1 MCACVSCLSS
11 LLTHSQSHYHTNLLL
26 AHQPSDT
33 NTNTTTT
40 GTWEAA
46 TDLVGHEQPSQCVC
60 FAPQIKVSRPLAADA
75 DADADA
81 NADRDAVAVTSAS
94 AVESASASAVTVT
107 PVCTV
112 AMGDALGVVSLWASN
127 SNKAALVLKDC
138 FDGKNRAATDISW
151 IRHGGIDAFAA
162 SSMDGSVVIVDVQGQ
177 LGKCIY
183 IYVCVCVCASMCVCL
198 LSFALTN
205 PLHLHYIFPHIC
217 R

>member
-1 MCACVSCLSS
+1 MHEKWSTCGYGHKEGYVYVYMCACVSCLSS

-112 AMGDALGVVSLWASN
+112 AMGDALGVVSLWASDRITRITGG
-127 SNKAALVLKDC
+127 AL
-138 FDGKNRAATDISW
+138 GP
-151 IRHGGIDAFAA
+151 
-162 SSMDGSVVIVDVQGQ
+162 GSGVPDTV
-177 LGKCIY
+177 
-183 IYVCVCVCASMCVCL
+183 
-198 LSFALTN
+198 
-205 PLHLHYIFPHIC
+205 
-217 R
+217 